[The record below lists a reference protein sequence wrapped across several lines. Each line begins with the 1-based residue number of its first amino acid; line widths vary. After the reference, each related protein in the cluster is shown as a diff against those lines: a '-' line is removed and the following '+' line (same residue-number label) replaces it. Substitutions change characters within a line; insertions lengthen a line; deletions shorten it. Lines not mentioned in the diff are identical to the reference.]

1 MFDLTS
7 RNRRSNRSVKDARVL
22 FVGHAGSPTGF
33 ARVLHSMLRE
43 LSDRY
48 DVHHLGINFNGPAP
62 DCGWTVHANPNPDER
77 HAERQLDA
85 LITTLR
91 PHLVVVLDEIWVGAR
106 HQAVWEKCRDRSKTV
121 LYAAIDG
128 RQPPAPQDLEA
139 LSRLDSVVAFTQF
152 GRAIVEDAVSAV
164 RSRDAGF
171 RFPPVS
177 IIPHG
182 VDASVFY
189 PFARPR
195 AQPDSWTLDPIQPD
209 VPAARAQA
217 RRLLFPERSD
227 LDEAFIVLN
236 ANRNQPFKRID
247 ITIRGFALF
256 ARGKPAG
263 VKLYLHTSTATPS
276 PGATPLADAL
286 GIRDRLLVTGVG
298 EQHPNVSS
306 ERLNAIYNACD
317 VGVNTSEGEGWGLV
331 SFEHAATGAAQI
343 VPRHSA
349 CAELWDRAALFVN
362 PATEDRVDGYVTAGR
377 TVTPESVADALERIY
392 CDESLRRELSIAAY
406 ANATR
411 RDLQWS
417 QIGRSWDRHFH
428 ALLSST

>member
-1 MFDLTS
+1 MFDLTR
-7 RNRRSNRSVKDARVL
+7 RNSHSHRSGKSVRAL
-22 FVGHAGSPTGF
+22 FVGHAGSSTGF
-33 ARVLHSMLRE
+33 ARVLHSVLRE
-43 LSDRY
+43 LPDRY
-48 DVHHLGINFNGPAP
+48 EIHHLGINFNGPAP
-62 DCGWTVHANPNPDER
+62 DCGWTVHANPHPAER
-77 HAERQLDA
+77 HAESEFKA
-85 LITTLR
+85 LVTALR
-91 PHLVVVLDEIWVGAR
+91 PDLVVVLDEIWVGAR
-106 HQAVWEKCRDRSKTV
+106 HRAVWETCRDRCKTV

-128 RQPPAPQDLEA
+128 RQGPAPQDVDA
-139 LSRLDSVVAFTQF
+139 LSRLDSVVAFTRG

-164 RSRDAGF
+164 RSQNADF
-171 RFPPVS
+171 RFPPIS

-195 AQPDSWTLDPIQPD
+195 AEPSWEPDPMHPD
-209 VPAARAQA
+209 VLAARARA

-227 LDEAFIVLN
+227 LGEAFIVLN

-256 ARGKPAG
+256 ARGKPPD
-263 VKLYLHTSTATPS
+263 VMLYLHTSTATPAS
-276 PGATPLADAL
+276 GNTPLADAL
-286 GIRDRLLVTGVG
+286 GIRHRVIVTAVG
-298 EQHPNVSS
+298 ERHPNVSS
-306 ERLNAIYNACD
+306 ERLNTIYNACD

-343 VPRHSA
+343 VPRHTA
-349 CAELWDRAALFVN
+349 CAELWERCALLVD
-362 PATEDRVDGYVTAGR
+362 PANEDRVDGYVSAGR
-377 TVTPESVADALERIY
+377 TVTPESVAEALERIY
-392 CDESLRRELSIAAY
+392 RDRSLRRELSIAAY

-417 QIGRSWDRHFH
+417 QIGRNWDRHFQ